1 MCFGRAPAPQTP
13 QIVYQG
19 PSDADIQANQQ
30 ALTAFQNQIAQQQ
43 TDFQTMMQEQIDQ
56 ANKDAED
63 LQAKYSAELDTLS
76 SKQAAE
82 AAAAGAMNTNSA
94 YAVTAAQSAPPEAA
108 QTTQTVKKKEKPK
121 NNLKISTAA
130 LPSSGGTGLNIGV

>member
-1 MCFGRAPAPQTP
+1 MEATGAGVVGEEGA
-13 QIVYQG
+13 VG
-19 PSDADIQANQQ
+19 VDAG
-30 ALTAFQNQIAQQQ
+30 
-43 TDFQTMMQEQIDQ
+43 
-56 ANKDAED
+56 
-63 LQAKYSAELDTLS
+63 
-76 SKQAAE
+76 AAE